1 MKSFL
6 SLSIFS
12 LLLLLNRY
20 ALGQETVA
28 ISIKPDQK
36 VENLLT
42 IVEKTTET
50 DSKTASL
57 KLEEALKYQNKINKK
72 TLLHL
77 YKVAGNTYNYL
88 QSYHLALDYSFKYL
102 ELQNEEDSSQ
112 SHYAY
117 NNIGSVYMTLGDTIN
132 ARKYLERS
140 LTGLKT
146 AIKNGKLEV
155 NNVESYIVYNNLA
168 VLEKK
173 GCNYFRALEM
183 FKQYKQYSLELKD
196 TAGILRSYTNL
207 ANLYMDLKEPDSA
220 KSYLYKGIYLS
231 KKNNSSAD
239 LAKLYYNF
247 GIYYSDIKSDSAFY
261 YLQKSFELS
270 DQHQLNKIK
279 LVSAQALADLYE
291 THQDYKKANLY
302 LRIAKSLSEES
313 IDEES
318 RKKVNLLEF
327 EHEQKMRQQDLLLKT
342 ERRGMFF
349 IISVFLLLLVS
360 VIIFLMYQLQ
370 KVKAK
375 KRKAENELLIQ
386 KLAEKHKELTSNA
399 IQMLQTSEIIDST
412 HKELIQLKLKTDAPT
427 NKMLSQIIS
436 DLKKDNPAFNKQE
449 FDKLFMETDEEFYK
463 KLLKKYPN
471 LTKNEI
477 RLCAFA
483 KMNLS
488 TKEISAITQ
497 QSPNSILVARSRLRR
512 KIGLEENQ
520 SLTIFLTQLK

>member
-1 MKSFL
+1 MKNF
-6 SLSIFS
+6 FS
-12 LLLLLNRY
+12 LLIFCILLLLNRY
-20 ALGQETVA
+20 AFGQEKVA
-28 ISIKPDQK
+28 TSIKPDQR

-42 IVEKTTET
+42 IVEKTTEI
-50 DSKTASL
+50 DSKIASL
-57 KLEEALKYQNKINKK
+57 KLEEALKYQNKINKN

-88 QSYHLALDYSFKYL
+88 QSYHLALDYCFKYL
-102 ELQNEEDSSQ
+102 ELQNEEDSSK

-132 ARKYLERS
+132 ARKYWEKS

-155 NNVESYIVYNNLA
+155 KNVESYIVYNNLA
-168 VLEKK
+168 VLEEK
-173 GCNYFRALEM
+173 GGNYFRALEM
-183 FKQYKQYSLELKD
+183 FKQYGQYCLELND

-207 ANLYMDLKEPDSA
+207 ANIYMHLKELNRA
-220 KSYLYKGIYLS
+220 KLYLYKGIYLS
-231 KKNNSSAD
+231 KKHNSFVD
-239 LAKLYYNF
+239 LAKLFYNF
-247 GIYYSDIKSDSAFY
+247 GFYYSNIKNDSAFY
-261 YLQKSFELS
+261 YLQKSFEIS

-279 LVSAQALADLYE
+279 LVSAQTLADLYE
-291 THQDYKKANLY
+291 THQDYKKANVY

-327 EHEQKMRQQDLLLKT
+327 EHEQKMKQQDLLLKT
-342 ERRGMFF
+342 KRRESFF
-349 IISVFLLLLVS
+349 IISAFLFVLVS
-360 VIIFLMYQLQ
+360 IIVFLMYQLQ

-375 KRKAENELLIQ
+375 KRKVENELLIQ

-436 DLKKDNPAFNKQE
+436 DLKKDSHAFNKQE
-449 FDKLFMETDEEFYK
+449 FDILFMKTDEEFYK

-497 QSPNSILVARSRLRR
+497 QSSNSILVARSRLRK
-512 KIGLEENQ
+512 KIGLEENY
-520 SLTIFLTQLK
+520 SLTIFLTQL